1 MGKITKLL
9 KSTKKPK
16 VKDSMD
22 APDVKRRLGD
32 RKRRKDEAEAKAAP
46 KTGTY
51 TKGTVT
57 ATAIREAKT
66 ANELYKLER
75 ELAEKPDSLSSKALG
90 NMLRERI
97 RVFEE
102 GQAAD
107 VDRAS
112 RKSTQANRDRQP
124 FKGYTPTSP
133 FAKGGAVTGKPRT
146 GHADMRGKGL
156 FK

>member
-1 MGKITKLL
+1 MGKLTKLL
-9 KSTKKPK
+9 KSVKKPK

-22 APDVKRRLGD
+22 APDIERRLGD
-32 RKRRKDEAEAKAAP
+32 RKRRKDEAEAKVTP
-46 KTGTY
+46 KTGTH
-51 TKGTVT
+51 TKGIVT

-75 ELAEKPDSLSSKALG
+75 ELADKPDSLSNKALG

-97 RVFEE
+97 RIFEE

-112 RKSTQANRDRQP
+112 RNSAQANRDRQP

-133 FAKGGAVTGKPRT
+133 FAKGGYANCGASMKPDGKR
-146 GHADMRGKGL
+146 RK
-156 FK
+156 